1 MNTKMTVKVPEIVI
15 SALTDARLRM
25 EIENRVGKGK
35 NSEEEMW
42 IAIPAV
48 LNYKV
53 LNYKVPSLLAGAYY
67 RLGNSVAVLQ

>member
-53 LNYKVPSLLAGAYY
+53 PSLLAGAYY